1 MFELKQFEGH
11 LLSKKIE
18 GHLFEFE
25 GQLLDTIAYNFR
37 IICLS

>member
-18 GHLFEFE
+18 GHLFELKKIE
-25 GQLLDTIAYNFR
+25 GQLFDTLQF
-37 IICLS
+37 